1 MPRNMKKDRVYTT
14 DSAFVAFDAA
24 MAWANWVEW
33 ASKEGPA
40 AVRNVEHVSGGWRI
54 TYRLIKHWGKEAW

>member
-24 MAWANWVEW
+24 MAWANHAEW

-40 AVRNVEHVSGGWRI
+40 IVRDVELAKGGWRI